1 MRRYILKEELIVG
14 SARNLFNRFGYKR
27 VSMDEIAKEAGVTKR
42 TVYAY
47 FSSKEELL
55 KYFINEEIQNMRKI
69 VDKIEGEDISFFDK
83 IHKGIYSLLKY
94 RKERNFLKMIIEE
107 SDSFKNPVILN
118 NLKQIDQTIQGYI
131 KEKVKFAQENGFIKV
146 NDIDI
151 TAFLIYKMYVALILE
166 WGDEK
171 INDERLADN
180 IIDILKHGLGKEE

>member
-83 IHKGIYSLLKY
+83 IHKGIYNLLKY

-107 SDSFKNPVILN
+107 SESFKNPVILN